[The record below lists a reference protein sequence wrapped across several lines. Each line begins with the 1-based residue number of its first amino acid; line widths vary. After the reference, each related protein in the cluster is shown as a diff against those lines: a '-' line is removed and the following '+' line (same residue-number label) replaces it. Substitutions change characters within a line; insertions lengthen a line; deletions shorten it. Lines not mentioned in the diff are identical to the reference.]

1 MGHRDL
7 LASMTMDQNF
17 TGKVTHGR
25 HVFISIAQGSV
36 EENDAIIS
44 KKAKGK
50 GKYRGKNGKCAE
62 REDNDSTDNFQ
73 TYDSKR
79 LLMFLYQG

>member
-7 LASMTMDQNF
+7 LASMTIYQNF

-25 HVFISIAQGSV
+25 HVFISIAQGSIV
-36 EENDAIIS
+36 EHNAIIS

>member
-7 LASMTMDQNF
+7 LASMTIYQNF
-17 TGKVTHGR
+17 TEKVTHGR
-25 HVFISIAQGSV
+25 HVFISIAQGSIV
-36 EENDAIIS
+36 EHNAIIS

-50 GKYRGKNGKCAE
+50 GKYRGKNGKCVE

-73 TYDSKR
+73 TYDSKQ
-79 LLMFLYQG
+79 L

>member
-1 MGHRDL
+1 M
-7 LASMTMDQNF
+7 
-17 TGKVTHGR
+17 
-25 HVFISIAQGSV
+25 V
-36 EENDAIIS
+36 EHNAIIS

>member
-7 LASMTMDQNF
+7 LASLTMDQNF

-25 HVFISIAQGSV
+25 HVFISIAQGSI

-44 KKAKGK
+44 KKLKAKENTAVK
-50 GKYRGKNGKCAE
+50 MENVLRGKTTT
-62 REDNDSTDNFQ
+62 RQ
-73 TYDSKR
+73 TTFKLTIRSDC
-79 LLMFLYQG
+79 